1 MKSFSW
7 DELHM
12 NTLEISGNSQNLLF
26 ITTLSLVYFKFQK
39 KCTKIYYSTR
49 RVKQNLQQE
58 FVYPP
63 PWCAVVKLP
72 HDFWLCGTVATLNRS
87 IKTNWKYDVDLVG
100 IIQQNKPPG
109 GSTQHLGDVQACIYI
124 DVLPYI
130 SFFSSASFLP
140 LGCWH
145 HAVRISLLNK

>member
-7 DELHM
+7 DELH
-12 NTLEISGNSQNLLF
+12 LAISGNSQNLLF

-87 IKTNWKYDVDLVG
+87 IGWVLDFCELNDKNYKFFALGPTGLPAEYPFGSAFGKSCTTGVPILILLVNYCFW
-100 IIQQNKPPG
+100 IWSNLQK
-109 GSTQHLGDVQACIYI
+109 
-124 DVLPYI
+124 
-130 SFFSSASFLP
+130 
-140 LGCWH
+140 
-145 HAVRISLLNK
+145 